1 MYQNNIHKKHKVVP
15 LNRANRDLE
24 DEKNRNMSLIE
35 NEITLI
41 DRLINNSHNNLT
53 RSENEFPEVISSI
66 SDFYK
71 ELHELLSEKKN
82 EQIRHVQSVWQKM
95 RY

>member
-1 MYQNNIHKKHKVVP
+1 MG
-15 LNRANRDLE
+15 
-24 DEKNRNMSLIE
+24 LIE
-35 NEITLI
+35 SEITLI
-41 DRLINNSHNNLT
+41 DRLINNSHHNLS
-53 RSENEFPEVISSI
+53 RSEKEFPEVINSI

-71 ELHELLSEKKN
+71 ELHELLVEKKN

>member
-1 MYQNNIHKKHKVVP
+1 M
-15 LNRANRDLE
+15 
-24 DEKNRNMSLIE
+24 
-35 NEITLI
+35 
-41 DRLINNSHNNLT
+41 IN
-53 RSENEFPEVISSI
+53 SI

-95 RY
+95 RFEYSALASEFSKIKIYMIEQLR